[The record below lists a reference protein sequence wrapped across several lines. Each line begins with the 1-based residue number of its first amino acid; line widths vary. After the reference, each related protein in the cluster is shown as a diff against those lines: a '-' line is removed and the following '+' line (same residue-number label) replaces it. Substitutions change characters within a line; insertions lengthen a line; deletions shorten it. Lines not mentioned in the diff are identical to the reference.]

1 MEKFT
6 RTGRKKSSQ
15 NWPKS
20 RKKLEEVKLRRCRR
34 WQLLK
39 SLTFSKKPHHSPAS
53 RVSSRK
59 VRINIHCC
67 LKLELLITLRMHVIS
82 LFIGNKTNFRFI
94 ISATWTTASEVT
106 FFISFDY
113 HICYTI
119 CHATHGEHKN
129 NKFLKLQKLWV
140 KAFRLT
146 ISSRL
151 PQSFPERDL
160 SWTEQPLLSVNLDQ
174 SFRSWFTLNLWTDDK

>member
-34 WQLLK
+34 RQLLK

-67 LKLELLITLRMHVIS
+67 LKLELLITLRVHK
-82 LFIGNKTNFRFI
+82 LFHCLQETRQIFWFI
-94 ISATWTTASEVT
+94 ISATRTAASEGNI
-106 FFISFDY
+106 FISFDY

-129 NKFLKLQKLWV
+129 NKY
-140 KAFRLT
+140 
-146 ISSRL
+146 S
-151 PQSFPERDL
+151 
-160 SWTEQPLLSVNLDQ
+160 
-174 SFRSWFTLNLWTDDK
+174 

>member
-1 MEKFT
+1 MASPAVSRKARKQNFSASKIAILTEKVEENLSIIQSKLT
-6 RTGRKKSSQ
+6 NSVTNQKKMKYGVKSRMLSTPQELLGGLPPRSEKNGKIYTHRPKKSSQ

-67 LKLELLITLRMHVIS
+67 LKLELLITLRVHK
-82 LFIGNKTNFRFI
+82 LF
-94 ISATWTTASEVT
+94 
-106 FFISFDY
+106 
-113 HICYTI
+113 HC
-119 CHATHGEHKN
+119 
-129 NKFLKLQKLWV
+129 LQETRQI
-140 KAFRLT
+140 FG
-146 ISSRL
+146 S
-151 PQSFPERDL
+151 
-160 SWTEQPLLSVNLDQ
+160 
-174 SFRSWFTLNLWTDDK
+174 